1 MKSAVKSKTR
11 RTESRSYHEAQV
23 IGVKNNTLIEQGIIL
38 NAETARKAIILSEL
52 INSPVAKRRRRR

>member
-11 RTESRSYHEAQV
+11 RTESRSYHEAPV
-23 IGVKNNTLIEQGIIL
+23 IGVKNTLIEQGIIL